1 MNMKRQSMR
10 NKCHQGVVQGGF
22 TLVELMIALVLG
34 LVVIGGVISVF
45 LSNQQSYRTNQAL
58 GEIQDNSRT
67 AFEFL
72 ARDIRDA
79 GLTGC
84 GNLGRV
90 ANVLMNSPAGGGA
103 DWWANWGNA
112 VHGYDD
118 TQIDPAVATGTAP
131 TDRVAN
137 TDSIELLG
145 AGDSTYTVDA
155 PNSTTAQF
163 KLNEPKTDL
172 ADGDIVIVCDPNQAT
187 IMQVTNYNVA
197 NVTVVH
203 NAGSGSGTPGNC
215 TKFMGYPTLVP
226 CSVANGTPYTYAN
239 NAQLAKLSAV
249 DWYIGNNPAGGRSL
263 YRETMGNN
271 AGTPMAV
278 FQEMVRNVTNMQI
291 TYLVKG
297 APSYVAASSV
307 ALTDWSNVTAV
318 QVQLTF
324 QSTNQRAGTDVQ
336 PLQRNYTTTIT
347 LRNRVD
353 N

>member
-1 MNMKRQSMR
+1 MNRKSQPMKNRT
-10 NKCHQGVVQGGF
+10 VQCRVQRGF

-45 LSNQQSYRTNQAL
+45 LSNQQSYRTNQSL

-90 ANVLMNSPAGGGA
+90 ANVLNNSPAGGGTAWWA
-103 DWWANWGNA
+103 DWSNA

-118 TQIDPAVATGTAP
+118 AQADPAVPTGAATTN
-131 TDRVAN
+131 RVAN
-137 TDSIELLG
+137 TDSIQVLG

-163 KLNEPKTDL
+163 KLNDPSADL
-172 ADGDIVIVCDPNQAT
+172 ADGDIVIVCDPTQAT
-187 IMQVTNYNVA
+187 ILQVTNYQST

-203 NAGSGSGTPGNC
+203 NTGVGTPGNC
-215 TKFMGYPTLVP
+215 SKGLGFPTV
-226 CSVANGTPYTYAN
+226 CSTLGTPYIYAN
-239 NAQLAKLSAV
+239 NAQLAKLSAA
-249 DWYIGNNPAGGRSL
+249 DWYIGNNSAGGRSL
-263 YRETMGNN
+263 YRATISNN
-271 AGTPMAV
+271 AGVPTSV
-278 FQEMVRNVTNMQI
+278 YQEMVRNVTNMQI
-291 TYLVKG
+291 TYLVRG
-297 APSYVAASSV
+297 AASFV
-307 ALTDWSNVTAV
+307 PATGVTDWSTVTAV
-318 QVQLTF
+318 QVQLLF

-353 N
+353 

>member
-1 MNMKRQSMR
+1 MNWKRQSMR
-10 NKCHQGVVQGGF
+10 SKYHQGAVQGGF

-58 GEIQDNSRT
+58 GEVQDNSRS

-72 ARDIRDA
+72 ARDIRNA

-90 ANVLMNSPAGGGA
+90 ANVLNNSPTGGGT
-103 DWWANWGNA
+103 DWWANFNNA
-112 VHGYDD
+112 IHGYDGAEA
-118 TQIDPAVATGTAP
+118 DPAVVTGTGIG
-131 TDRVAN
+131 DRVAN
-137 TDSIELLG
+137 TDSIQLIG
-145 AGDSTYTVDA
+145 AGESGYTVDA

-163 KLNEPKTDL
+163 KLNEPKSDL
-172 ADGDIVIVCDPNQAT
+172 VDGDIIIVCDPNQAT
-187 IMQVTNYNVA
+187 IMQVTNYNNA

-203 NAGSGSGTPGNC
+203 NDGVGTPGNC
-215 TKFMGYPTLVP
+215 SKGLGFPTV
-226 CSVANGTPYTYAN
+226 CTTNGTPYTYAN

-249 DWYIGNNPAGGRSL
+249 DWYIGNNQTAGQSL
-263 YRETMGNN
+263 YRVTLGNVG
-271 AGTPMAV
+271 GTPTASS
-278 FQEMVRNVTNMQI
+278 QEMVRNVTDMQI
-291 TYLVKG
+291 SYLVNGGSKFE
-297 APSYVAASSV
+297 AATQVANWFDVKAV
-307 ALTDWSNVTAV
+307 RVT
-318 QVQLTF
+318 LNF
-324 QSTNQRAGTDVQ
+324 QSTNQRAGTNVQ

>member
-10 NKCHQGVVQGGF
+10 NKYHQGAVQGGF

-90 ANVLMNSPAGGGA
+90 ANVLRNSPSGGGT

-112 VHGYDD
+112 IHGYDD
-118 TQIDPAVATGTAP
+118 AQIDPAVATGTAP

-187 IMQVTNYNVA
+187 ILQVTNYNVS

-203 NAGSGSGTPGNC
+203 NDGAGSGTPGNC
-215 TKFMGYPTLVP
+215 SKGLGVPTV
-226 CSVANGTPYTYAN
+226 CTTTGTPYTYAN

-263 YRETMGNN
+263 YRETISNQ
-271 AGTPMAV
+271 AATPTPSY
-278 FQEMVRNVTNMQI
+278 QEMVRNVTNMQI
-291 TYLVKG
+291 AYLVKG
-297 APSYVAASSV
+297 ASSYVAASSG